1 MKVSHKSAFALVVSL
16 CFSFRIAYGDLAP
29 ATGSLPRF
37 IDMGTSSILLR
48 YRPDGT
54 LAQRRHTRRYTE
66 LFTDRRGVT
75 RERVRTD
82 ETRHTFAGSF
92 ESVSG
97 RGWIYHFD
105 GGYVTMTDGEAHYF
119 ARDYQGSTRAV
130 YTASLRQIAP
140 LTASADGAAAANGL
154 GDVTVM
160 PRYTLEQA
168 TDYYPTGLPV
178 DITAEMT
185 DAPAASAATDMLHI
199 GNRWINHAGLGYY
212 DNTARYFDALTV
224 RFTAADQLEW
234 KTPQLSPWSHCAG
247 NPVNFIDPS
256 GMESI
261 YVYRNNRLEKVG
273 ETTDPDDKNKYLLNS
288 TDLSNNSVYNN
299 IQDGVTYSQLPNN
312 EEVAILPN
320 AEELD
325 VITNSM
331 NQANK
336 TNSEQGGHID
346 ENGEAHAWDSGDP
359 YLQGEDAASIDFFR
373 IDGHRVSMPWTSK
386 LYWHVHPKVNVLSGQ
401 PVLGYSN
408 PSPNDFSY
416 DMDFRSYNYQG
427 SALLVGGRTKEI
439 TFYYKNTI
447 IGTIPIKEIERILG
461 TK

>member
-66 LFTDRRGVT
+66 LFTDRKGVT

-130 YTASLRQIAP
+130 YTASTSQIAP
-140 LTASADGAAAANGL
+140 LAAVADAGA
-154 GDVTVM
+154 T
-160 PRYTLEQA
+160 PQPQYTLEQA
-168 TDYYPTGLPV
+168 TAYYPTGLPV
-178 DITAEMT
+178 DITAEAT
-185 DAPAASAATDMLHI
+185 AAPASSAATDRLHI

-212 DNTARYFDALTV
+212 DNIARYFDALTV
-224 RFTAADQLEW
+224 RFTAPDLLDW
-234 KTPQLSPWSHCAG
+234 KTQHLSPWSHCAG
-247 NPVNFIDPS
+247 NPANLIDPS

-261 YVYRNNRLEKVG
+261 YVFRNKQLEKVG
-273 ETTDPDDKNKYLLNS
+273 ETNPND
-288 TDLSNNSVYNN
+288 
-299 IQDGVTYSQLPNN
+299 PNN
-312 EEVAILPN
+312 YIVKNNKRSINKVLKRVASGEELTNTDYLAILPDGDAFN
-320 AEELD
+320 EILHSLD
-325 VITNSM
+325 EAQSAQV
-331 NQANK
+331 
-336 TNSEQGGHID
+336 EQGGHVDYKGDIIRWEPGPGVNEGER
-346 ENGEAHAWDSGDP
+346 ENPITPFNVEGGRTAIFP
-359 YLQGEDAASIDFFR
+359 FAA
-373 IDGHRVSMPWTSK
+373 K
-386 LYWHVHPKVNVLSGQ
+386 LYWHVHPKI
-401 PVLGYSN
+401 
-408 PSPNDFSY
+408 DFSNGNALGGSSPSEE
-416 DMDFRSYNYQG
+416 DKKFDNKMREANYKG
-427 SALLVGGRTKEI
+427 TTLLVGGRKEEV
-439 TFYYKNTI
+439 TFYYKNKVI
-447 IGTIPIKEIERILG
+447 AKIPIIILNPLYE
-461 TK
+461 K

>member
-37 IDMGTSSILLR
+37 IDMGTNSIMLR

-66 LFTDRRGVT
+66 LFTDRKGVT

-130 YTASLRQIAP
+130 YTATLHQMAP
-140 LTASADGAAAANGL
+140 LTASADGAAAANGF
-154 GDVTVM
+154 GDVTVT

-185 DAPAASAATDMLHI
+185 DAPAASAATDRLHI

-247 NPVNFIDPS
+247 NPANLIDPD
-256 GMESI
+256 GLESI

-273 ETTDPDDKNKYLLNS
+273 ETTDPNDKNKYLLNS
-288 TDLSNNSVYNN
+288 TDLSNNTVYNQL
-299 IQDGVTYSQLPNN
+299 QDGVAFSQLTNS
-312 EEVAILPN
+312 EEVAILPDS
-320 AEELD
+320 EELE

-336 TNSEQGGHID
+336 TRSEQGGHID

-359 YLQGEDAASIDFFR
+359 YLQGEDAASIKFFR
-373 IDGHRVSMPWTSK
+373 IDGHRVSMPWTAK
-386 LYWHVHPKVNVLSGQ
+386 LYWHVHPKVNVFSNQ

-408 PSPNDFSY
+408 PSPNDFNY
-416 DMDFRSYNYQG
+416 DILMRAKDYQG
-427 SALLVGGRTKEI
+427 TTLLVGGRTKEI
-439 TFYYKNTI
+439 TFYYRNTI
-447 IGTIPIKEIERILG
+447 VGTIPIKEIKRI
-461 TK
+461 TAVK